1 MQCWRRDAQL
11 MPPPARKITKP
22 EVDRRSDQLESARA
36 RRTAAF
42 GECAE
47 YVMPRF
53 LVRTK

>member
-36 RRTAAF
+36 RRTEAF

-47 YVMPRF
+47 YVTPR
-53 LVRTK
+53 LRERPK